1 MCVTEMKR
9 EGKMW
14 SWLRG
19 FKKVMK
25 VHEGCRH
32 VHGQDKA
39 TVVSKRPEDT
49 SGANVDLSA
58 QLLPSQNKIGGGLQM
73 LTSVD

>member
-1 MCVTEMKR
+1 
-9 EGKMW
+9 
-14 SWLRG
+14 
-19 FKKVMK
+19 MK

-32 VHGQDKA
+32 VHDQDKA
-39 TVVSKRPEDT
+39 TVSKRSEDT
-49 SGANVDLSA
+49 SGAKVDLSA